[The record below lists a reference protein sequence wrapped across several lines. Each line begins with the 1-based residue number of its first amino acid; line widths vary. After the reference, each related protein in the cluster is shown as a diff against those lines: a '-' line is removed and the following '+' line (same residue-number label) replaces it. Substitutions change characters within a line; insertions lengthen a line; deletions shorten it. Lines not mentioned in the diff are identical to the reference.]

1 MTEMVCVYVC
11 VCVCVLDLLSFSGF
25 ILKIVFEVVGRL
37 CLSGNHESR
46 FHSSVSIE
54 SRTEHML
61 NKCLLTLKE
70 TSFQDI

>member
-1 MTEMVCVYVC
+1 MC
-11 VCVCVLDLLSFSGF
+11 VCVCLCLCIGSIEFFGF
-25 ILKIVFEVVGRL
+25 YSKNRVFEVVGRL